1 MRISWLEKTFAVFT
15 LFLFTKPFIDT
26 GLVEDGWISKQGDY
40 LVWSVFLSVYAAA
53 FLLLGKRQFLEW
65 ASKDKLLLLLLS
77 FVLLSL
83 AWSEDPAITFKRTI
97 ALLGTVTVGIYFA
110 SRYSLKELVTL
121 LAWSLG
127 IAAVLSAIAGVA
139 MPHYAVMT
147 DEHYGAWRGIY
158 VHKNILGRLMAL
170 SSISFLSIATGFRSH
185 RLVGW
190 VGFLFSVALLLA
202 STSLTAVLVLSV
214 LVFMAPLVNLM
225 RRHPML
231 VPALV
236 ASSLV
241 FASMVVWLTD
251 SSPVLLKF
259 LGRDPTFTGRVDL
272 WQSAELVIE
281 QNPWI
286 GHGYGTAWV
295 GEGDDAATDISR
307 FSEWNAPNAHNGFLN
322 LTLDLGLLGLVS
334 FLLGYVVAVRRSVAY
349 IRNNLTAADI
359 WPCMFLVF
367 VLLTNLTESV
377 LLSYNNIDW
386 LLYVATVVS
395 LAHNSVG
402 YSRPLASQIV
412 YG

>member
-40 LVWSVFLSVYAAA
+40 LVWGVFLSVYAAA

-77 FVLLSL
+77 FVSL
-83 AWSEDPAITFKRTI
+83 
-97 ALLGTVTVGIYFA
+97 
-110 SRYSLKELVTL
+110 
-121 LAWSLG
+121 SLG

-214 LVFMAPLVNLM
+214 LVFIAPLVNLM

-236 ASSLV
+236 ASFLV

-251 SSPVLLKF
+251 SSP
-259 LGRDPTFTGRVDL
+259 
-272 WQSAELVIE
+272 
-281 QNPWI
+281 
-286 GHGYGTAWV
+286 
-295 GEGDDAATDISR
+295 
-307 FSEWNAPNAHNGFLN
+307 
-322 LTLDLGLLGLVS
+322 
-334 FLLGYVVAVRRSVAY
+334 
-349 IRNNLTAADI
+349 
-359 WPCMFLVF
+359 
-367 VLLTNLTESV
+367 
-377 LLSYNNIDW
+377 
-386 LLYVATVVS
+386 
-395 LAHNSVG
+395 
-402 YSRPLASQIV
+402 
-412 YG
+412 